1 VRLAIILSV
10 LSLVFSIQAQV
21 ASKPVP
27 QDDADLKSVE
37 QKWVNAYYSGDY
49 KTLSLIEADDFKAI
63 ANNDKPQTKAE
74 QIAAIQGR
82 GPAGVPSPNIEE
94 EIRHYGDVAVV
105 TGLNESSNVRF
116 TTVWFQTN
124 GQWKIVHLHYSTGN

>member
-1 VRLAIILSV
+1 MRLAITLSV

-21 ASKPVP
+21 ASKPVAA
-27 QDDADLKSVE
+27 DDADLKSVE
-37 QKWVNAYYSGDY
+37 QKWVNAYYSGDD

-63 ANNDKPQTKAE
+63 ANNEKPQTKAE
-74 QIAAIQGR
+74 QIAAVQGR
-82 GPAGVPSPNIEE
+82 GPVGVPSPNVEE
-94 EIRHYGDVAVV
+94 EVRHYGDVAVI

-116 TTVWFQTN
+116 TTVWVKMS